1 MVGRL
6 IQSKSDNWALSDM
19 TLRQAEIIDEVC
31 ERLALGETL
40 SRICTA
46 PDLPDRRTIHRWAAK
61 DGNIA
66 DRILTARRLGGWAMF
81 DEATDRLMNAT
92 PQTIQVERELAHHV
106 RWSISKLVP
115 DVFSEKGKDRGM
127 NISGQHIT
135 ISWMNS
141 GEEETPALVHDAVPG
156 LPAPD

>member
-1 MVGRL
+1 MVGR
-6 IQSKSDNWALSDM
+6 QAESKPDNWALSDM
-19 TLRQAEIIDEVC
+19 TLRRAEIIDEVC

-61 DGNIA
+61 DSNIA
-66 DRILTARRLGGWAMF
+66 DSILTARRLGGWAMF

-106 RWSISKLVP
+106 RWSISKLAP
-115 DVFSEKGKDRGM
+115 DVFGERKERGV
-127 NISGQHIT
+127 NISAQHIT
-135 ISWMNS
+135 ISWLS
-141 GEEETPALVHDAVPG
+141 SSEEETQTLIHDAAPG
-156 LPAPD
+156 LPVPD

>member
-1 MVGRL
+1 MVAR
-6 IQSKSDNWALSDM
+6 QAKSKPDNWALSDM
-19 TLRQAEIIDEVC
+19 TLRRAEIIDEVC
-31 ERLALGETL
+31 DRLALGETL
-40 SRICTA
+40 SRICA
-46 PDLPDRRTIHRWAAK
+46 ARDLPDRRTINRWAVK
-61 DGNIA
+61 DRDLA

-92 PQTIQVERELAHHV
+92 PQSIQVERELAHHV

-115 DVFSEKGKDRGM
+115 DVFSERGKDRGM

-135 ISWMNS
+135 ISWLSS
-141 GEEETPALVHDAVPG
+141 GEEETPTLVHDAAPG

>member
-1 MVGRL
+1 MVGR
-6 IQSKSDNWALSDM
+6 QAESKPDNWVLSDM
-19 TLRQAEIIDEVC
+19 TLRRAEIIDEVC

-40 SRICTA
+40 SRICA
-46 PDLPDRRTIHRWAAK
+46 ARDLPDRRTINRWAVK
-61 DGNIA
+61 DRDLA

-115 DVFSEKGKDRGM
+115 DVFGERKDRGM
-127 NISGQHIT
+127 NISGQNIT

-141 GEEETPALVHDAVPG
+141 SEEETPTLVHVAAPS